1 MDDSRSCK
9 RLLKKSAS
17 YKYTIN
23 KTGDVDLSWK
33 VFNTPFESYCINY
46 RWWECLSSS
55 QYYDIIS
62 SGVILNPEFL
72 LGCIGLSKICQGRQI
87 SRDVTVCIVDT
98 GTQNKLLFQLC
109 MRLVCT
115 FSHHWAPAKHST
127 PLSVSVQTLLCTTF
141 SGRWIWL
148 SAKGRQVC
156 TEETFGKW

>member
-9 RLLKKSAS
+9 RFLKKSAS

-23 KTGDVDLSWK
+23 KTGDVDLLWK

-55 QYYDIIS
+55 KYYDIIS

-72 LGCIGLSKICQGRQI
+72 RECIGLSKICQGRQI

-109 MRLVCT
+109 MRLCLHVFSSLGTSQT
-115 FSHHWAPAKHST
+115 FNSSQCFST
-127 PLSVSVQTLLCTTF
+127 NSPLYHILWSMNLAIC
-141 SGRWIWL
+141 
-148 SAKGRQVC
+148 
-156 TEETFGKW
+156 